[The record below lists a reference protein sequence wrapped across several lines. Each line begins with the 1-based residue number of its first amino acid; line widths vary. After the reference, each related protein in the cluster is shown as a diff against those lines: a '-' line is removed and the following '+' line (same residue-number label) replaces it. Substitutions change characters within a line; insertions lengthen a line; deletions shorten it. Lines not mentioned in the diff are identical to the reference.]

1 MAPEDPECTITFT
14 PSDNCLTGTAF
25 FDAADGNLLKESVKR
40 LEEKVLETKNPV
52 MYVFVNK
59 GLKMNAGKVSAQVA
73 HAQEELF
80 VEILDNGDNE
90 LRDFQFKCMKQNPR
104 TVIVLEAKNTEELY
118 KINSYLESCNIFT
131 GIYVDEGSADGDYM
145 LEPTAIA
152 CQYLDKCDPR
162 TETIFKM
169 FRLYTYEEQENLEPH
184 LRKAAT
190 ILERISYHACHP
202 SRRHWLRGV
211 NSSQFRLD
219 VLQKVAA
226 WDEYSY
232 ENNLLKYIG
241 YNHETE

>member
-1 MAPEDPECTITFT
+1 MAPKDSEFTINFT
-14 PSDNCLTGTAF
+14 PNDNCLTGTAF

-169 FRLYTYEEQENLEPH
+169 FNLFEYEDDSETEKQLETASDI
-184 LRKAAT
+184 LNKISLAAC
-190 ILERISYHACHP
+190 YP
-202 SRRHWLRGV
+202 SKKNWIKGV
-211 NSSQFRLD
+211 SNSEFRLEI
-219 VLQKVAA
+219 LRLVAT

-232 ENNLLKYIG
+232 NNNLLKYPRF
-241 YNHETE
+241 NHETK